1 LLIRHIKALILCFNE
16 LIKEFLAISAV
27 WTTPDDGARMCVGGG
42 RSPGAAV
49 AAAP

>member
-27 WTTPDDGARMCVGGG
+27 
-42 RSPGAAV
+42 
-49 AAAP
+49 